1 MITLPDE
8 SGPQSPAVSPADETV
23 AMSVVSTP
31 ASSAEPVT
39 DAIPAVPPADTE
51 RQAEEPPDE
60 GLFEQGWDKPK
71 RTSRFT
77 IVLVAALLV
86 VLGFAGGALAE
97 QSVGAA
103 PAAGAPQ
110 VGAAAGA
117 GARRSGQGA
126 PPTGLGASPA
136 NGTPAAPGAA
146 GPGAAPPTATGTIR
160 SIDGNTLA
168 LTDDAGAAVTV
179 SVSDS
184 ASVTTRGLGS
194 LAVGTSVSVVGS
206 KGPDGSIMATSVT
219 AR

>member
-1 MITLPDE
+1 MIPLPDE
-8 SGPQSPAVSPADETV
+8 SGPQSPAVSAAEETV
-23 AMSVVSTP
+23 AMPVVTAPTPTGEPATDAMPTVTP
-31 ASSAEPVT
+31 A
-39 DAIPAVPPADTE
+39 DAE
-51 RQAEEPPDE
+51 RQAEELPDD

-77 IVLVAALLV
+77 IVLLAALLV

-97 QSVGAA
+97 QSLGSAAAGGVPQVA
-103 PAAGAPQ
+103 PAAG
-110 VGAAAGA
+110 
-117 GARRSGQGA
+117 GARGSGQGA
-126 PPTGLGASPA
+126 PPTGVGGRPAGGA
-136 NGTPAAPGAA
+136 PAAAGAADPGA
-146 GPGAAPPTATGTIR
+146 PAPTVTGTIR

-184 ASVTTRGLGS
+184 SSVTTRGLGG

-206 KGPDGSIMATSVT
+206 KDPEGSITATSVT